1 MNDIKNLRDQQ
12 INNYMSSFE
21 DLREVDVEVIKEGLK
36 QLLGEEP
43 GVEFEYGVDFTMNE
57 TTGENERQNGLKK
70 INVLY
75 SYINS
80 DTDLPT
86 IGKKSYIV
94 G

>member
-1 MNDIKNLRDQQ
+1 MDDIKSLRDQQ

-21 DLREVDVEVIKEGLK
+21 DLREVDVKIIKEGLK

-43 GVEFEYGVDFTMNE
+43 GIEFEYGVDFSVNE
-57 TTGENERQNGLKK
+57 ATGENERKNGLKK

-75 SYINS
+75 SYVDLS
-80 DTDLPT
+80 TDLPT